1 MDIEKSLL
9 LTSETNSGATLSDAK
24 IHLLFVY
31 YKVDKEKVSDWLLRL
46 PYEGERTDNN
56 PKLDSAAKVIKDF
69 QNPCVGLEYLI
80 ENRKIISS
88 IFTRFGQKKPH
99 KRRF

>member
-1 MDIEKSLL
+1 M
-9 LTSETNSGATLSDAK
+9 DAK
-24 IHLLFVY
+24 IHHLFVF

-69 QNPCVGLEYLI
+69 HNPSIEGDKMQNAKMQCVDIDIVSGFCLCV
-80 ENRKIISS
+80 
-88 IFTRFGQKKPH
+88 FCKKG
-99 KRRF
+99 

>member
-1 MDIEKSLL
+1 M
-9 LTSETNSGATLSDAK
+9 DAK
-24 IHLLFVY
+24 VHNLFVF

-69 QNPCVGLEYLI
+69 HNPSVGGGI
-80 ENRKIISS
+80 KFENAKC
-88 IFTRFGQKKPH
+88 KNAMH
-99 KRRF
+99 

>member
-1 MDIEKSLL
+1 MAIKKSLHS
-9 LTSETNSGATLSDAK
+9 TSETDGATLSDAK
-24 IHLLFVY
+24 IHHLFVF

-69 QNPCVGLEYLI
+69 QNPSVGLAYLI
-80 ENRKIISS
+80 ENRKKLAEKNWIL
-88 IFTRFGQKKPH
+88 TA
-99 KRRF
+99 

>member
-1 MDIEKSLL
+1 M
-9 LTSETNSGATLSDAK
+9 DAK
-24 IHLLFVY
+24 IHHLFVF
-31 YKVDKEKVSDWLLRL
+31 YKVDKEKVSDWFGIADLFR
-46 PYEGERTDNN
+46 PIHTNN

>member
-1 MDIEKSLL
+1 M
-9 LTSETNSGATLSDAK
+9 DAK
-24 IHLLFVY
+24 VHNLFVF

-69 QNPCVGLEYLI
+69 QNSSVGGGI
-80 ENRKIISS
+80 KCKMQNAM
-88 IFTRFGQKKPH
+88 H
-99 KRRF
+99 

>member
-9 LTSETNSGATLSDAK
+9 LTSETYSGAILSDAK

-31 YKVDKEKVSDWLLRL
+31 YKVDKEKVSDWFGIADLFR
-46 PYEGERTDNN
+46 PIHTNN

-69 QNPCVGLEYLI
+69 QKPSI
-80 ENRKIISS
+80 E
-88 IFTRFGQKKPH
+88 GE
-99 KRRF
+99 